1 MAISPNTPP
10 GTQSN
15 PSNDNDTSVVSL
27 IRQLAHEVP
36 ALMTKEIA
44 LVKAELRESIQ
55 ATRQGV
61 MSIGL
66 GAIVML
72 GGLVMVLLA
81 AVYALSQVLAPWLAA
96 LLVGVAALVIGFF
109 MVQAGKKRLEPTNLV
124 PERTA
129 STLHKDKEA
138 LQRKVS

>member
-10 GTQSN
+10 GTQSS